1 MNVVFAGYRKWAL
14 DAFVQV
20 ISRTKNQ
27 IGTPRIVSTPEELNR
42 IEGSVILGAGWSWI
56 LPESVIEKNEVIALI
71 HPSDLPEYA
80 GGSPI
85 QHQII
90 DGIVDTKASLFKV
103 TKDLDAGPI
112 FLKEEMSLA
121 GNMNQIFKSLT
132 DASVLLMTKFISSY
146 PDLDEA
152 PQVLSERVVKKRL
165 QPKDSKIER
174 KEFERHDT
182 KKLYNLIRCREE
194 PYPNV
199 YIEDEKGRLYFSKV
213 RFEPHE

>member
-14 DAFVQV
+14 DAFVEV

-27 IGTPRIVSTPEELNR
+27 IGKPRIVSTPEELNKVKD
-42 IEGSVILGAGWSWI
+42 SVILGAGWSWI
-56 LPESVIEKNEVIALI
+56 LPESVIEKNDVIALI

-90 DGIVDTKASLFKV
+90 DGIVDTKASLFKA
-103 TKDLDAGPI
+103 TKDLDAGPV

-121 GNMNQIFKSLT
+121 GNMGEIFKSLT
-132 DASVLLMTKFISSY
+132 DASVLLMTKFILSY
-146 PDLDEA
+146 PDLDQV
-152 PQVLSERVVKKRL
+152 PQSLSERVVKKRL

-174 KEFERHDT
+174 KEFESYDT

-213 RFEPHE
+213 RFDSHE